1 MELLQH
7 EIYWIRHC
15 SYPAETE
22 LTKHQHFFFHYLYI
36 VDGKGKMV
44 IDKKTYDIKKETL
57 YLVPPRVD
65 HSFFSSKESALV
77 TIELKFDILD
87 PNIRK
92 KMKAGAFSAP
102 QEGRTQ

>member
-44 IDKKTYDIKKETL
+44 IDKKMGRWYNDTPYCDIMPTYGQ
-57 YLVPPRVD
+57 
-65 HSFFSSKESALV
+65 SSQHGHF
-77 TIELKFDILD
+77 TT
-87 PNIRK
+87 
-92 KMKAGAFSAP
+92 GY
-102 QEGRTQ
+102 GRCQVGS